1 MEDVVE
7 GVVFRTEAVISFLT
21 AYPITIDHRS
31 EASRNSGGSNTARMA
46 TITLKLRLNIRYVC
60 NP

>member
-31 EASRNSGGSNTARMA
+31 KASRNSGGSNAAMMA

-60 NP
+60 YP

>member
-1 MEDVVE
+1 MEDVIE

-31 EASRNSGGSNTARMA
+31 EASRNSGRSNTARV
-46 TITLKLRLNIRYVC
+46 TTFTLKLRLNIRYVC